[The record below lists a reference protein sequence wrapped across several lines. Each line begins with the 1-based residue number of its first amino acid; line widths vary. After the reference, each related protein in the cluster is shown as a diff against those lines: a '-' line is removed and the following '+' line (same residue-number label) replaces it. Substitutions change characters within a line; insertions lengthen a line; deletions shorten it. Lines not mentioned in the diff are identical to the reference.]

1 MMRCDVFRIIIWN
14 GQPSIWLT
22 INLNDIGNPLCY
34 IVAGVHISLKISS
47 MMRKKIRRITATND
61 PVSVARFFKIV
72 VDAFISQIVKVGSR
86 EGGIFGPCDAYFGT
100 TEASG

>member
-1 MMRCDVFRIIIWN
+1 MMRRDVFRIIIWN

-34 IVAGVHISLKISS
+34 IVAGVRIPLKISS

-61 PVSVARFFKIV
+61 PVSVAQFFKIV
-72 VDAFISQIVKVGSR
+72 VDTFISQIVKVGSR
-86 EGGIFGPCDAYFGT
+86 EGGIFRPCDTYFRT
-100 TEASG
+100 TEVSG